1 MPVTPQPRGVIELD
15 RTPLFQNTQ
24 HLLRRAEAEIRL
36 IDRVHP
42 SNGALEREALIR
54 EWGSGKQRAPRFEY
68 AACPSFATL
77 RGALEAAAVSIG
89 GFGALGAAYAERAL
103 ELAREAHAAE
113 YIARPEFTALSALRY
128 VVQPG
133 PDLDAAEAWVESW
146 IHAPDEAPT
155 KQHRSDD
162 RSDPHSLYCALERA
176 TTGLPVRVEVRP
188 NQVAAAA
195 VGEGFVGVR
204 PGLWHSQETTRRIVL
219 HEIEGHVR
227 PRVSAQREEL
237 GLFRVGSARS
247 SDDEEGRAL
256 LLEQS
261 AGVLLGGRRRELA
274 RRHIAA
280 REIRRGMPF
289 QEVVGLLIGL
299 GQDIASAVEA
309 ACRAQRGGGLAREC
323 VYLVALSRVS
333 RAFELTPGLEE
344 YFERGR
350 VSVEAARA
358 CRAGFGFPLGK

>member
-24 HLLRRAEAEIRL
+24 QLLRRAEAEIRL

-42 SNGALEREALIR
+42 SNGSSEREALITD
-54 EWGSGKQRAPRFEY
+54 WGSGKQRAPRFEY
-68 AACPSFATL
+68 APCPSFATL
-77 RGALEAAAVSIG
+77 RGALEAAAVAIG
-89 GFGALGAAYAERAL
+89 GFGALGAAYAARAL
-103 ELAREAHAAE
+103 ELAREAEAAE
-113 YIARPEFTALSALRY
+113 HIAKPSFTALCALRY
-128 VVQPG
+128 VVEPG
-133 PDLDAAEAWVESW
+133 ADLDAAEAWAERW
-146 IHAPDEAPT
+146 ITAPDDAPA

-162 RSDPHSLYCALERA
+162 RSDPHSLYCALEQA
-176 TTGLPVRVEVRP
+176 TSGLPVRVEVRP

-204 PGLWHSQETTRRIVL
+204 PGLWHSRDTTRRIVL

-247 SDDEEGRAL
+247 GDDEEGRAL
-256 LLEQS
+256 LLERAAS
-261 AGVLLGGRRRELA
+261 VLEGGRRRELA

-280 REIRRGMPF
+280 REVRRGMPF
-289 QEVVGLLIGL
+289 QEVVCSLLSL

-333 RAFELTPGLEE
+333 RAFELEPSLEA

-358 CRAGFGFPLGK
+358 CRAGFGFSAEK